1 MSKRWARW
9 GWALALAAP
18 VVAQAQVDLTVLDK
32 DMAGPPARVL
42 VLGSVHLSGMPET
55 FKAESLDPVLDRLAA
70 FKPDVITIESMSGE
84 ECDLAARHPAV
95 YGLDFCPGT
104 DAAKAATG
112 LDVPA
117 AIAAVKSL
125 LEAWPEQPTPNQ
137 RRLLASRFLAANDR
151 ASALVQWL
159 QLPMAERRTG
169 DGLNDELVATLE
181 KLATRNNESYQIG
194 AQLAA
199 RLGLQRVHAVDN
211 HTGDNVRVADEAA
224 FGKALQA
231 AWDTGKAELAA
242 AEKRQQAMTKNHD
255 MLGLYRDI
263 NRPANLAMLADLNAG
278 TAMRWSSKE
287 GYPQMWVGGWE
298 IRNLRMIANIRETFR
313 ERPGARVLSIVGV
326 SHKPWFDSWLGQLQG
341 VEIVDAEQVLK

>member
-1 MSKRWARW
+1 MSKRWAKW
-9 GWALALAAP
+9 GWVLALATPA
-18 VVAQAQVDLTVLDK
+18 VAQAQVDLTVLDK
-32 DMAGPPARVL
+32 GMAGPPARVL

-55 FKAESLDPVLDRLAA
+55 FKAESLNPVLDRLAA
-70 FKPDVITIESMSGE
+70 FKPDIITIESMSGE

-95 YGLDFCPGT
+95 YGLDFCPDT
-104 DAAKAATG
+104 DVAKAATG

-125 LEAWPEQPTPNQ
+125 LETWPAQPTPNQ

-151 ASALVQWL
+151 ASALVQWW
-159 QLPMAERRTG
+159 QLPVAERRTG
-169 DGLNDELVATLE
+169 DGLNDELVAMLE

-242 AEKRQQAMTKNHD
+242 AEKRQEVMTKNHD

-278 TAMRWSSKE
+278 TAMRSASKE
-287 GYPQMWVGGWE
+287 SYPQMWVGGWE

-313 ERPGARVLSIVGV
+313 ERPSAHVLSIVGV